1 MFIFFA
7 EMAKLVDATGLSPV
21 GEIHKSSSLF
31 FRIHRS
37 VSRQSYKLC
46 GIIRVMVHV
55 GSSPITPKKSVGKV
69 LVLPLKQTDG
79 YIRYEVYFMLK
90 PFSNNKERKT
100 SVVND

>member
-1 MFIFFA
+1 MFIFA

-55 GSSPITPKKSVGKV
+55 GSSPITPTTISGIIICWER
-69 LVLPLKQTDG
+69 L
-79 YIRYEVYFMLK
+79 R
-90 PFSNNKERKT
+90 ERKC
-100 SVVND
+100 